1 MAINARRRKDS
12 RAYNAW
18 EVMWGGASSSTL
30 DRITFESV
38 RKFQIHAPHELS
50 LAKVTSSRDSNTHH
64 LFSLQLYC
72 REPTSANALI
82 TKPLLTLL
90 TLLTLLLT
98 LLTLLMLLLMLLT
111 LLLTLLTLLLMLL
124 TLLLTFLLMLRLMLP
139 TLLAL
144 LSVNVSHPGSLCGCT
159 PTLQCCH
166 LSGMRI

>member
-18 EVMWGGASSSTL
+18 EVMWGGARSSTL
-30 DRITFESV
+30 DHITFESV
-38 RKFQIHAPHELS
+38 RKFQIHALHELS
-50 LAKVTSSRDSNTHH
+50 VLAKVTSSRDSNTHH

-82 TKPLLTLL
+82 TKP
-90 TLLTLLLT
+90 LLT